1 MLLVYL
7 AVSSP
12 YRCVGRQSLHVSL
25 DAAAH
30 NVTLT
35 ILLQSLR
42 YRARSRPPS
51 TSPSHRQIHD
61 GSPRNHAYTE
71 SSAVGCAIH
80 IAAFLRKESS
90 RLEGLASGLAM
101 SLGNWDP

>member
-1 MLLVYL
+1 MLLGISGCL
-7 AVSSP
+7 LSVSLRRRANP
-12 YRCVGRQSLHVSL
+12 HVSL
-25 DAAAH
+25 DADAH

-35 ILLQSLR
+35 ILLQIPSL
-42 YRARSRPPS
+42 PGTLGS
-51 TSPSHRQIHD
+51 TSHLAVTQQIHD

>member
-1 MLLVYL
+1 M
-7 AVSSP
+7 
-12 YRCVGRQSLHVSL
+12 
-25 DAAAH
+25 DADAH
-30 NVTLT
+30 SVTLT
-35 ILLQSLR
+35 AILLHFLR
-42 YRARSRPPS
+42 YGHARS
-51 TSPSHRQIHD
+51 TSHLAVTQQIHD